1 MDPTKSRRVAIN
13 AASSVIQV
21 VLSGIALFELYRF
34 ITRHL
39 TIKELGVWSL
49 VLASTA
55 VGRLADMGLGGGVVK
70 FVAQDLGR
78 NDASSAVRTVVM
90 SLVAMG
96 GLIAAACLIS
106 YPVLTYALSKIV
118 VETASLQT
126 AWELVPYALTALFV
140 SCLSGVVLSALD
152 GCQRMDRRAITGT
165 IGAIVQLIA
174 AYVLV
179 PRFGLRGLATGQ
191 IIQAITVFS
200 VGLAFFLRHVG
211 MIRLQWFVWDGT
223 RFKAML
229 RYGTSFQVAAIG
241 QLLFEALLSRFGGL
255 ELTGY
260 YEMAN
265 RMLLQLRS
273 VIVSAFQALVPYVAG
288 NALRDEQLH
297 DVYVKSYRLL
307 LLIAVP
313 YYSSIGVASPLI
325 LTLWLGRFDARFVFT
340 GACCLAGWSVN
351 TMNVPS
357 YYLYLGIGRLRWAVL
372 SHIVIGLLVAI
383 LGSVAGWLVGGVGVL
398 LASAVA
404 LGLGSHVV
412 SLAFQREHGVRMS
425 EIMPLSSISFMLI
438 GAMGALV
445 STLVSLSMSSAH
457 ELALVT
463 VYIGIVVAVLLFVLG
478 WRNPTRKPF
487 FRLLRQLSEAQ
498 HT

>member
-1 MDPTKSRRVAIN
+1 
-13 AASSVIQV
+13 
-21 VLSGIALFELYRF
+21 
-34 ITRHL
+34 
-39 TIKELGVWSL
+39 
-49 VLASTA
+49 
-55 VGRLADMGLGGGVVK
+55 
-70 FVAQDLGR
+70 
-78 NDASSAVRTVVM
+78 
-90 SLVAMG
+90 
-96 GLIAAACLIS
+96 
-106 YPVLTYALSKIV
+106 
-118 VETASLQT
+118 
-126 AWELVPYALTALFV
+126 
-140 SCLSGVVLSALD
+140 
-152 GCQRMDRRAITGT
+152 
-165 IGAIVQLIA
+165 
-174 AYVLV
+174 
-179 PRFGLRGLATGQ
+179 
-191 IIQAITVFS
+191 
-200 VGLAFFLRHVG
+200 

-229 RYGTSFQVAAIG
+229 RYGTGFQVAAIG
-241 QLLFEALLSRFGGL
+241 QLLFEPLAKALLSRFGGL

-288 NALRDEQLH
+288 NALKDEQLH
-297 DVYVKSYRLL
+297 DVYVKSHRLL
-307 LLIAVP
+307 FLIAVP
-313 YYSSIGVASPLI
+313 YYSLIGVVLPLV

-372 SHIVIGLLVAI
+372 SHVVIGLLMAI

-438 GAMGALV
+438 GAVGALV
-445 STLVSLSMSSAH
+445 STLVSVSMSSVH

-463 VYIGIVVAVLLFVLG
+463 VYLGIVIAALLFVLG

-498 HT
+498 RT